1 MFSLFVVPNLF
12 KRMKNDPKKVNK
24 SQWESNQSDS
34 FRRFCE
40 LELTRKKDSFMNQ
53 TKKKNFFW
61 KRLSVKKKIIILSLF
76 FGVPSQYIKFRRMS
90 DFKQDMLNKS
100 VKPIK
105 VENNSITGQMNHS
118 HTTKLLLMG
127 CSFQIK
133 RKHRF
138 PLLKGFVQN

>member
-1 MFSLFVVPNLF
+1 
-12 KRMKNDPKKVNK
+12 
-24 SQWESNQSDS
+24 
-34 FRRFCE
+34 
-40 LELTRKKDSFMNQ
+40 MNQ
-53 TKKKNFFW
+53 TIFLSFFR
-61 KRLSVKKKIIILSLF
+61 RLPDFLYI
-76 FGVPSQYIKFRRMS
+76 YIKKYCHYFSACPPSPLNVGVGSMS

-133 RKHRF
+133 RKHWF
-138 PLLKGFVQN
+138 PLKGFVQFIQKNI